1 MIKMDISLNALPLD
15 KMRAIITRLE
25 DLNIGITSARLDK
38 SINQTRITF
47 KSERADIDRDAKAIL
62 RVLRSY
68 AVYKKQMPK
77 YSDPSWDYSVLGNG
91 QDEFILMLAKI

>member
-47 KSERADIDRDAKAIL
+47 KSESADIDRDAKAIL

-68 AVYKKQMPK
+68 AVYKKQMPT
-77 YSDPSWDYSVLGNG
+77 YNDPSWNYRVLGNG
-91 QDEFILMLAKI
+91 QNEFILMLAKL

>member
-38 SINQTRITF
+38 SIN
-47 KSERADIDRDAKAIL
+47 
-62 RVLRSY
+62 
-68 AVYKKQMPK
+68 
-77 YSDPSWDYSVLGNG
+77 
-91 QDEFILMLAKI
+91 

>member
-1 MIKMDISLNALPLD
+1 MIKMDISLNALPLN
-15 KMRAIITRLE
+15 KMRAITTRLE

-47 KSERADIDRDAKAIL
+47 KSESADIDRDAKAIL

-68 AVYKKQMPK
+68 AIYKKQMPT
-77 YSDPSWDYSVLGNG
+77 YSDPSWNYRVLGNG
-91 QDEFILMLAKI
+91 QNEFVLMLAKL